1 MRKFPI
7 FTIFATALSACSGS
21 QGSNIEYASETILE
35 AGQEIADVRVEKS
48 PVAYSPE
55 SGIYGNSGHPWQWI
69 KVTSGKPGPISFR
82 VDWTKG
88 PTPYSDIVVEE
99 FGSPF
104 DGKSS
109 ENAIATHVRNYESDD
124 KAGWLTAFSREMEAG
139 EPAYFRVRGD
149 AFESAMRYTFTCL
162 PGEAAAPEGYSPF
175 DGPLYEEP
183 EVQWRT
189 VSPDSYLARFHFESL
204 RNPEYAWFRINAAS
218 AGLCHFVLEYEKKP
232 FQGPSIIVEE
242 FPAPFGGYGSDGRLA
257 VHETNYLWTYDGAP
271 DRWNAYFTRQVVA
284 GESIYFRV
292 REDIRDI
299 KVSWTVTL
307 TFSVSM
313 IEAPFEPGGTITP
326 LSDTTNP

>member
-1 MRKFPI
+1 MRKFPV
-7 FTIFATALSACSGS
+7 FAIFATALSACSGS
-21 QGSNIEYASETILE
+21 QGSSIEYASETILE
-35 AGQEIADVRVEKS
+35 AGQEIVDVRVEKS

-55 SGIYGNSGHPWQWI
+55 LHISGNSGHPWQWI
-69 KVTSGKPGPISFR
+69 KVTSGKSGPISFR

-88 PTPYSDIVVEE
+88 PTPYFDIVVEE

-139 EPAYFRVRGD
+139 EPAYFRMRGD
-149 AFESAMRYTFTCL
+149 AFGSAMRYTFTCL

-183 EVQWRT
+183 EVENRT
-189 VSPDSYLARFHFESL
+189 ASPDSNLAMFFEPL

-218 AGLCHFVLEYEKKP
+218 AGLCHFVLAYEKKP
-232 FQGPSIIVEE
+232 TQGPSIIVEE

-271 DRWNAYFTRQVVA
+271 DQEEWNAYFTRQVVA
-284 GESIYFRV
+284 GEAIYFR
-292 REDIRDI
+292 IRDI
-299 KVSWTVTL
+299 AFGWTVVSTVV
-307 TFSVSM
+307 VSM
-313 IEAPFEPGGTITP
+313 NEAPFAYGTITP